1 MFPFLLWLNREP
13 KHSQRPVSAAA
24 AEPPCFKLE
33 CSCCR
38 MPPLSVNVRLHI
50 CHTARKMNHLYLNT
64 LFLQHV
70 EPNANSQSTRTEDHC
85 SSIALATNLSH
96 YFWVISL
103 SLSTA
108 LELSRALSSSL
119 EFSQCALWSPVL
131 SFYLSFCHS
140 ITLFVRLPLFVHFFL
155 SVSPVLSLPLSF
167 ALSKILFAPQS
178 LMPLVESS
186 NTEISRCI

>member
-64 LFLQHV
+64 RFLQHV
-70 EPNANSQSTRTEDHC
+70 ELNANSQSTRTGDNC

-103 SLSTA
+103 SLS
-108 LELSRALSSSL
+108 LYSSRALSSSL
-119 EFSQCALWSPVL
+119 ELSRVFSVCSLVSRALFL
-131 SFYLSFCHS
+131 SLFLSLNNSLCPTPFICSFLSFC
-140 ITLFVRLPLFVHFFL
+140 L
-155 SVSPVLSLPLSF
+155 SRSLPP
-167 ALSKILFAPQS
+167 ALFCAL
-178 LMPLVESS
+178 
-186 NTEISRCI
+186 